1 MACFLGGEKKSG
13 ARARCKPT
21 TTTLSLSL
29 LLARSLSLFRFLSR
43 RPPSPRQK
51 EQNPPLERRFVPQ
64 RLSHLRVRL
73 LARTKILVHSR
84 LLVVSDRPVDAQA
97 DDLEGAV
104 GEQCALELV
113 AHQHQRINTALVLDE
128 PLVLELLV
136 GAVLFVVRGFKRRG
150 KQAWRF

>member
-1 MACFLGGEKKSG
+1 LVWEERKDLVFGWRVFSGERKKQG

-21 TTTLSLSL
+21 TTTPSLSL
-29 LLARSLSLFRFLSR
+29 LLARSLALFRFLSR

-73 LARTKILVHSR
+73 LARIEILVHSR
-84 LLVVSDRPVDAQA
+84 LLVVADRPVDAQA

-104 GEQCALELV
+104 GEQCALQLL
-113 AHQHQRINTALVLDE
+113 AHQHQRINTALVRNYVVKLI
-128 PLVLELLV
+128 LLV
-136 GAVLFVVRGFKRRG
+136 GAVL
-150 KQAWRF
+150 